1 MFVEVTRDQ
10 SGFGFSI
17 QGGAEYEAPL
27 FVLKIAPGG
36 AAEKDGKLRVS
47 VGLRGMR
54 GDEGGRVMRKLLK
67 QTLRGGEVHPCVCV
81 SVCLCVLMY
90 IGD

>member
-54 GDEGGRVMRKLLK
+54 GDEGGRVMRKLLE
-67 QTLRGGEVHPCVCV
+67 QTLRGVKCTLV
-81 SVCLCVLMY
+81 SVCLCVCVY
-90 IGD
+90 VCT

>member
-1 MFVEVTRDQ
+1 MEVTRDQ

-36 AAEKDGKLRVS
+36 AAEKDGKLRVR
-47 VGLRGMR
+47 LRLRVGMR
-54 GDEGGRVMRKLLK
+54 GDEGGRV
-67 QTLRGGEVHPCVCV
+67 
-81 SVCLCVLMY
+81 
-90 IGD
+90 

>member
-1 MFVEVTRDQ
+1 MSCSFDSHRPATPPRQYIEEDIPKISGNIDDISSQEEEILFVEVTRDQ

-36 AAEKDGKLRVS
+36 AAEKDGRLRVS
-47 VGLRGMR
+47 G
-54 GDEGGRVMRKLLK
+54 
-67 QTLRGGEVHPCVCV
+67 
-81 SVCLCVLMY
+81 
-90 IGD
+90 

>member
-1 MFVEVTRDQ
+1 MEVTRDQ

-47 VGLRGMR
+47 GGRG
-54 GDEGGRVMRKLLK
+54 EGGRRVVCASCLSVKLEGAEVCMR
-67 QTLRGGEVHPCVCV
+67 VSVCVCV
-81 SVCLCVLMY
+81 RR
-90 IGD
+90 